1 MIQLVDIKQ
10 KFYLASSRRKKSLL
24 LFVISTVAI
33 VILDACLLATSK
45 NNYVLEAIFTI
56 IFTIAYLFFLIF
68 YFTTL
73 RKNIMS
79 ELQFY
84 EDANKAELIEVR
96 VSLIEFEKET
106 KINNGLE
113 YFILKAVV
121 KENLEDTERLFLV
134 PSKFTFKKNEKAILK
149 TFGRVVLEVG
159 GYKWL

>member
-1 MIQLVDIKQ
+1 
-10 KFYLASSRRKKSLL
+10 
-24 LFVISTVAI
+24 
-33 VILDACLLATSK
+33 
-45 NNYVLEAIFTI
+45 
-56 IFTIAYLFFLIF
+56 
-68 YFTTL
+68 
-73 RKNIMS
+73 MS

-96 VSLIEFEKET
+96 VSLIDYEKET

-113 YFILKAVV
+113 YFVLKAVV

-159 GYKWL
+159 EYKWL